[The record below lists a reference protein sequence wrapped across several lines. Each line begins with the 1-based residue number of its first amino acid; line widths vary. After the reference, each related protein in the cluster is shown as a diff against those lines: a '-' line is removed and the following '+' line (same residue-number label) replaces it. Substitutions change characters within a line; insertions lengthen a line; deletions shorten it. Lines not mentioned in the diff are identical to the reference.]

1 MCHRRCGDEEQREPV
16 LFMSMIEMKTT
27 QKKGIDSQCEFDDTM
42 CYSLDSLTVVI
53 QAILQTL
60 SRSNG

>member
-1 MCHRRCGDEEQREPV
+1 MCHRRCGDDEQREPV
-16 LFMSMIEMKTT
+16 LFMSMIEVKTT
-27 QKKGIDSQCEFDDTM
+27 QKKGLIPKCEFDDTM

-60 SRSNG
+60 SKPND